1 MAVFTGK
8 KTALYAERAEKERR
22 TMHLGGIVGGTAW
35 VGSLRYDARSL
46 ARDAGML
53 LSAALWLRRRVHT
66 HRRKNAKG

>member
-1 MAVFTGK
+1 
-8 KTALYAERAEKERR
+8 
-22 TMHLGGIVGGTAW
+22 MHHGGIVGGTAW